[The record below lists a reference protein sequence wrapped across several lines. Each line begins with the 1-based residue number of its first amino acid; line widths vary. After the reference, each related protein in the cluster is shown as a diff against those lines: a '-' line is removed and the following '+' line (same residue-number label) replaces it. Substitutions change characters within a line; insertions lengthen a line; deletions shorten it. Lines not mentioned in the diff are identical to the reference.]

1 MKPQGTRRWQYL
13 DQDTNFASPF
23 CVLLFCDSASPF
35 GEVFKPHLPDCPA
48 SFPQIPSLAESVS
61 CHPTESTAPFKS
73 LPVQEEMMTKYS
85 NLSLE
90 SHNISVTAAPFTSL
104 PVQEEMMTKSSNL
117 SLESH
122 SISMT
127 AAPFTSLP
135 VQEEMMTKSSN
146 LSLESHSISM
156 TAMPIKENNKGNQ
169 ICVDRGIMLQRN
181 VTLEHSNMPV
191 EKNITLERPS
201 NVELICQFTPSG
213 DLNSVNVTWKKGD
226 KLLEGNYLVNAT
238 GGILYTQHRVAV
250 INSKQMGSYS
260 CFFGEKKQQR
270 GTFNLKVPE
279 INGQNKPL
287 ITYLGDSVVLMC
299 KCQDCLPLNWTWYGG
314 NGSVQVPIGV
324 PVNDKYVISGK
335 HANET
340 RLKITQLSEDDQ
352 GTYLCHA
359 IFELGESEGHVKLVV
374 LSYLVP
380 LKVFC
385 AIAAEVVLLVAAILL
400 FEMYTQ
406 KKKKPSDDGKE
417 FEQGEQLK
425 LDDSNGIE
433 NSGPRHRKNEMRST
447 SLITT
452 FPP

>member
-1 MKPQGTRRWQYL
+1 MRALQGLRGPR
-13 DQDTNFASPF
+13 A
-23 CVLLFCDSASPF
+23 
-35 GEVFKPHLPDCPA
+35 
-48 SFPQIPSLAESVS
+48 PSLPLLLLCFLAALRRSLE
-61 CHPTESTAPFKS
+61 HGLSTAAPFKS

-156 TAMPIKENNKGNQ
+156 T
-169 ICVDRGIMLQRN
+169 V
-181 VTLEHSNMPV
+181 EHSNMPV

-433 NSGPRHRKNEMRST
+433 NSGPRHRKNESVGQ
-447 SLITT
+447 
-452 FPP
+452 

>member
-1 MKPQGTRRWQYL
+1 MGTWQAP
-13 DQDTNFASPF
+13 DKS
-23 CVLLFCDSASPF
+23 LFLGSEDSRSQ
-35 GEVFKPHLPDCPA
+35 L
-48 SFPQIPSLAESVS
+48 SIS
-61 CHPTESTAPFKS
+61 APFKS

-156 TAMPIKENNKGNQ
+156 T
-169 ICVDRGIMLQRN
+169 
-181 VTLEHSNMPV
+181 EHSNMPV

-287 ITYLGDSVVLMC
+287 ITYLGDSVVLTC

-433 NSGPRHRKNEMRST
+433 NSGPRHRKNESVGQ
-447 SLITT
+447 
-452 FPP
+452 

>member
-1 MKPQGTRRWQYL
+1 MRALQGLRGPR
-13 DQDTNFASPF
+13 A
-23 CVLLFCDSASPF
+23 
-35 GEVFKPHLPDCPA
+35 
-48 SFPQIPSLAESVS
+48 PSLPLLLLCFLAALRRSLE
-61 CHPTESTAPFKS
+61 HGLSTAAPFKS

-127 AAPFTSLP
+127 
-135 VQEEMMTKSSN
+135 
-146 LSLESHSISM
+146 
-156 TAMPIKENNKGNQ
+156 
-169 ICVDRGIMLQRN
+169 
-181 VTLEHSNMPV
+181 EHSNMPV

-226 KLLEGNYLVNAT
+226 KLLEDNYLVNAT
-238 GGILYTQHRVAV
+238 GGTLYTQHRVAV

-433 NSGPRHRKNEMRST
+433 NSGPRHRKNESVGQ
-447 SLITT
+447 
-452 FPP
+452 

>member
-1 MKPQGTRRWQYL
+1 MRALQGLRGPR
-13 DQDTNFASPF
+13 A
-23 CVLLFCDSASPF
+23 
-35 GEVFKPHLPDCPA
+35 
-48 SFPQIPSLAESVS
+48 PSLPLLLLCFLAALRRSLE
-61 CHPTESTAPFKS
+61 HGLSTAAPFKS

-156 TAMPIKENNKGNQ
+156 T
-169 ICVDRGIMLQRN
+169 
-181 VTLEHSNMPV
+181 EHSNMPV

-226 KLLEGNYLVNAT
+226 KLLEDNYLVNAT
-238 GGILYTQHRVAV
+238 GGTLYTQHRVAV

-433 NSGPRHRKNEMRST
+433 NSGPRHRKNESVGQ
-447 SLITT
+447 
-452 FPP
+452 

>member
-1 MKPQGTRRWQYL
+1 MRALQGLRGPR
-13 DQDTNFASPF
+13 A
-23 CVLLFCDSASPF
+23 
-35 GEVFKPHLPDCPA
+35 
-48 SFPQIPSLAESVS
+48 PSLPLLLLCFLAALRRSLE
-61 CHPTESTAPFKS
+61 HGLSTAAPFKS

-156 TAMPIKENNKGNQ
+156 T
-169 ICVDRGIMLQRN
+169 V
-181 VTLEHSNMPV
+181 EHSNMPV

-287 ITYLGDSVVLMC
+287 ITYLGDSVVLTC

-433 NSGPRHRKNEMRST
+433 NSGPRHRKN
-447 SLITT
+447 
-452 FPP
+452 P

>member
-156 TAMPIKENNKGNQ
+156 T
-169 ICVDRGIMLQRN
+169 V
-181 VTLEHSNMPV
+181 EHSNMPV

>member
-35 GEVFKPHLPDCPA
+35 GEVFKPHLPDSPA

-61 CHPTESTAPFKS
+61 YHPTESTAPFKS

-127 AAPFTSLP
+127 AAPFISLP

-181 VTLEHSNMPV
+181 VTLVEHSNMPV

-226 KLLEGNYLVNAT
+226 KLLEDNYLVNAT
-238 GGILYTQHRVAV
+238 GGTLYTQHRVAV

-433 NSGPRHRKNEMRST
+433 NSGPRHRKNESVGQ
-447 SLITT
+447 
-452 FPP
+452 

>member
-35 GEVFKPHLPDCPA
+35 GEVFKPHLPDSPA

-61 CHPTESTAPFKS
+61 YHPTESTAPFKS

-127 AAPFTSLP
+127 AAPFISLP

-156 TAMPIKENNKGNQ
+156 T
-169 ICVDRGIMLQRN
+169 
-181 VTLEHSNMPV
+181 EHSNMPV

-226 KLLEGNYLVNAT
+226 KLLEDNYLVNAT
-238 GGILYTQHRVAV
+238 GGTLYTQHRVAV

-433 NSGPRHRKNEMRST
+433 NSGPRHRKNEVRST

>member
-1 MKPQGTRRWQYL
+1 MRALQGLRGPR
-13 DQDTNFASPF
+13 A
-23 CVLLFCDSASPF
+23 
-35 GEVFKPHLPDCPA
+35 
-48 SFPQIPSLAESVS
+48 PSLPLLLLCFLAALRRSLE
-61 CHPTESTAPFKS
+61 HGLSTAAPFKS

-156 TAMPIKENNKGNQ
+156 T
-169 ICVDRGIMLQRN
+169 V
-181 VTLEHSNMPV
+181 EHSNMPV

>member
-1 MKPQGTRRWQYL
+1 MRALQGLRGPR
-13 DQDTNFASPF
+13 A
-23 CVLLFCDSASPF
+23 
-35 GEVFKPHLPDCPA
+35 
-48 SFPQIPSLAESVS
+48 PSLPLLLLCFLAALRRSLE
-61 CHPTESTAPFKS
+61 HGLSTAAPFKS

-156 TAMPIKENNKGNQ
+156 T
-169 ICVDRGIMLQRN
+169 
-181 VTLEHSNMPV
+181 EHSNMPV

-287 ITYLGDSVVLMC
+287 ITYLGDSVVLTC

-433 NSGPRHRKNEMRST
+433 NSGPRHRKN
-447 SLITT
+447 
-452 FPP
+452 P

>member
-1 MKPQGTRRWQYL
+1 MRALQGLRGPR
-13 DQDTNFASPF
+13 A
-23 CVLLFCDSASPF
+23 
-35 GEVFKPHLPDCPA
+35 
-48 SFPQIPSLAESVS
+48 PSLPLLLLCFLAALRRSLEHGLSTGVMVAGPRSGRRARRDREAEVPGCWRPRAGATAASAYWPRVGYRNLPGDS
-61 CHPTESTAPFKS
+61 GAPRDGDVAAPFKS

-156 TAMPIKENNKGNQ
+156 T
-169 ICVDRGIMLQRN
+169 
-181 VTLEHSNMPV
+181 EHSNMPV

-433 NSGPRHRKNEMRST
+433 NSGPRHRKNESVGQ
-447 SLITT
+447 
-452 FPP
+452 

>member
-1 MKPQGTRRWQYL
+1 MRALQGLRGPR
-13 DQDTNFASPF
+13 A
-23 CVLLFCDSASPF
+23 
-35 GEVFKPHLPDCPA
+35 
-48 SFPQIPSLAESVS
+48 PSLPLLLLCFLAALRRSLE
-61 CHPTESTAPFKS
+61 HGLSTAAPFKS

-156 TAMPIKENNKGNQ
+156 T
-169 ICVDRGIMLQRN
+169 V
-181 VTLEHSNMPV
+181 EHSNMPV

-287 ITYLGDSVVLMC
+287 ITYLGDSVVLTC

-433 NSGPRHRKNEMRST
+433 NSGPRHRKNESVGQ
-447 SLITT
+447 
-452 FPP
+452 

>member
-1 MKPQGTRRWQYL
+1 MRALQGLRGLGAVLPLLLLCFLAALRR
-13 DQDTNFASPF
+13 
-23 CVLLFCDSASPF
+23 
-35 GEVFKPHLPDCPA
+35 
-48 SFPQIPSLAESVS
+48 SLE
-61 CHPTESTAPFKS
+61 HGLSTAAPFKS

-156 TAMPIKENNKGNQ
+156 T
-169 ICVDRGIMLQRN
+169 
-181 VTLEHSNMPV
+181 EHSNMPV

-226 KLLEGNYLVNAT
+226 KLLEDNYLVNAT
-238 GGILYTQHRVAV
+238 GGTLYTQHRVAV

-433 NSGPRHRKNEMRST
+433 NSGPRHRKNESVGQ
-447 SLITT
+447 
-452 FPP
+452 

>member
-1 MKPQGTRRWQYL
+1 MRALQGLRGPR
-13 DQDTNFASPF
+13 A
-23 CVLLFCDSASPF
+23 
-35 GEVFKPHLPDCPA
+35 
-48 SFPQIPSLAESVS
+48 PSLPLLLLCFLAALRRSLE
-61 CHPTESTAPFKS
+61 HGLSTAAPFKS

-156 TAMPIKENNKGNQ
+156 T
-169 ICVDRGIMLQRN
+169 
-181 VTLEHSNMPV
+181 EHSNMPV

-433 NSGPRHRKNEMRST
+433 NSGPRHRKN
-447 SLITT
+447 
-452 FPP
+452 P

>member
-1 MKPQGTRRWQYL
+1 MTVFLPAYVTHIAV
-13 DQDTNFASPF
+13 DSVDNNNDTKCQTISKGYE
-23 CVLLFCDSASPF
+23 LISGIECD
-35 GEVFKPHLPDCPA
+35 EDLHD
-48 SFPQIPSLAESVS
+48 
-61 CHPTESTAPFKS
+61 
-73 LPVQEEMMTKYS
+73 
-85 NLSLE
+85 
-90 SHNISVTAAPFTSL
+90 AAPFTSL
-104 PVQEEMMTKSSNL
+104 PVQEEMMTKYSHL

-122 SISMT
+122 NLSVT
-127 AAPFTSLP
+127 AAPITSLP
-135 VQEEMMTKSSN
+135 VQEEMMTKAAPITSLPVQEEMTTKYSN
-146 LSLESHSISM
+146 LTLESHSISM
-156 TAMPIKENNKGNQ
+156 TE
-169 ICVDRGIMLQRN
+169 RSN
-181 VTLEHSNMPV
+181 VPV

-201 NVELICQFTPSG
+201 NVELTCQFTPSG
-213 DLNSVNVTWKKGD
+213 NLNSVNVTWKKGD
-226 KLLEGNYLVNAT
+226 KLLEDNYLVNAT
-238 GGILYTQHRVAV
+238 GSILYTQYRVAV

-279 INGQNKPL
+279 INGKNKPL
-287 ITYLGDSVVLMC
+287 ITYVGDSVVLMC
-299 KCQDCLPLNWTWYGG
+299 KCQDCLPLNWTWYSG

-352 GTYLCHA
+352 GTYWCHA

-380 LKVFC
+380 LKAFC
-385 AIAAEVVLLVAAILL
+385 AIAAEVVLLVAIILL

-417 FEQGEQLK
+417 IEQGEQLK

-433 NSGPRHRKNEMRST
+433 NSGPRHRKNESVGQ
-447 SLITT
+447 
-452 FPP
+452 

>member
-1 MKPQGTRRWQYL
+1 
-13 DQDTNFASPF
+13 
-23 CVLLFCDSASPF
+23 
-35 GEVFKPHLPDCPA
+35 
-48 SFPQIPSLAESVS
+48 
-61 CHPTESTAPFKS
+61 
-73 LPVQEEMMTKYS
+73 MMTEYS

-90 SHNISVTAAPFTSL
+90 SHNLSVTAAPITSLPVEEEMMTKAAPITSL
-104 PVQEEMMTKSSNL
+104 PVQEEMRTKAVPIISLPVQEEMTTKYSNL
-117 SLESH
+117 TLESH

-127 AAPFTSLP
+127 ERP
-135 VQEEMMTKSSN
+135 
-146 LSLESHSISM
+146 
-156 TAMPIKENNKGNQ
+156 
-169 ICVDRGIMLQRN
+169 
-181 VTLEHSNMPV
+181 NMPA

-201 NVELICQFTPSG
+201 NVELTCQFTPSG
-213 DLNSVNVTWKKGD
+213 NLNAVNVTWKKGD
-226 KLLEGNYLVNAT
+226 KLLEDNYLVNAT
-238 GGILYTQHRVAV
+238 GSILYTQYRVAV

-279 INGQNKPL
+279 INGKNKPL
-287 ITYLGDSVVLMC
+287 ITYVGDTVVLIC
-299 KCQDCLPLNWTWYGG
+299 KCQDCLPLNWTWYSG

-352 GTYLCHA
+352 GTYWCHA
-359 IFELGESEGHVKLVV
+359 IFELGESEGHVELVV

-380 LKVFC
+380 LKAFC
-385 AIAAEVVLLVAAILL
+385 AIAAEVVLLVAIILL

-417 FEQGEQLK
+417 IEQGEQLK

-433 NSGPRHRKNEMRST
+433 NSGPRHRKNESVGQ
-447 SLITT
+447 
-452 FPP
+452 

>member
-1 MKPQGTRRWQYL
+1 M
-13 DQDTNFASPF
+13 
-23 CVLLFCDSASPF
+23 
-35 GEVFKPHLPDCPA
+35 
-48 SFPQIPSLAESVS
+48 
-61 CHPTESTAPFKS
+61 
-73 LPVQEEMMTKYS
+73 
-85 NLSLE
+85 
-90 SHNISVTAAPFTSL
+90 
-104 PVQEEMMTKSSNL
+104 
-117 SLESH
+117 
-122 SISMT
+122 
-127 AAPFTSLP
+127 
-135 VQEEMMTKSSN
+135 
-146 LSLESHSISM
+146 
-156 TAMPIKENNKGNQ
+156 
-169 ICVDRGIMLQRN
+169 
-181 VTLEHSNMPV
+181 
-191 EKNITLERPS
+191 
-201 NVELICQFTPSG
+201 ELICQFTPSG

-287 ITYLGDSVVLMC
+287 ITYLGDSVVLTC

-433 NSGPRHRKNEMRST
+433 NSGPRHRKNESVGQ
-447 SLITT
+447 
-452 FPP
+452 

>member
-1 MKPQGTRRWQYL
+1 MRALQGLRGPR
-13 DQDTNFASPF
+13 A
-23 CVLLFCDSASPF
+23 
-35 GEVFKPHLPDCPA
+35 
-48 SFPQIPSLAESVS
+48 PSLPLLLLCFLAALRRSLE
-61 CHPTESTAPFKS
+61 HGLSTAAPFKS

-181 VTLEHSNMPV
+181 VTLVEHSNMPV

-287 ITYLGDSVVLMC
+287 ITYLGDSVVLTC

-314 NGSVQVPIGV
+314 NGSVQSSVG
-324 PVNDKYVISGK
+324 S
-335 HANET
+335 
-340 RLKITQLSEDDQ
+340 Q
-352 GTYLCHA
+352 GY
-359 IFELGESEGHVKLVV
+359 
-374 LSYLVP
+374 
-380 LKVFC
+380 
-385 AIAAEVVLLVAAILL
+385 
-400 FEMYTQ
+400 
-406 KKKKPSDDGKE
+406 DGKE

-433 NSGPRHRKNEMRST
+433 NSGPRHRKNESVGQ
-447 SLITT
+447 
-452 FPP
+452 

>member
-35 GEVFKPHLPDCPA
+35 GEVFKPHLPDSPA

-61 CHPTESTAPFKS
+61 YHPTESTAPFKS

-127 AAPFTSLP
+127 AAPFISLP

-156 TAMPIKENNKGNQ
+156 T
-169 ICVDRGIMLQRN
+169 V
-181 VTLEHSNMPV
+181 EHSNMPV

-226 KLLEGNYLVNAT
+226 KLLEDNYLVNAT
-238 GGILYTQHRVAV
+238 GGTLYTQHRVAV

-433 NSGPRHRKNEMRST
+433 NSGPRHRKNEVRST

>member
-1 MKPQGTRRWQYL
+1 MRALQGLRGPR
-13 DQDTNFASPF
+13 A
-23 CVLLFCDSASPF
+23 
-35 GEVFKPHLPDCPA
+35 
-48 SFPQIPSLAESVS
+48 PSLPLLLLCFLAALRRSLE
-61 CHPTESTAPFKS
+61 HGLSTAAPFKS

-156 TAMPIKENNKGNQ
+156 T
-169 ICVDRGIMLQRN
+169 
-181 VTLEHSNMPV
+181 EHSNMPV

>member
-1 MKPQGTRRWQYL
+1 MRALQGLRGPR
-13 DQDTNFASPF
+13 A
-23 CVLLFCDSASPF
+23 
-35 GEVFKPHLPDCPA
+35 
-48 SFPQIPSLAESVS
+48 PSLPLLLLCFLAALRRSLE
-61 CHPTESTAPFKS
+61 HGLSTAAPFKS

-156 TAMPIKENNKGNQ
+156 T
-169 ICVDRGIMLQRN
+169 V
-181 VTLEHSNMPV
+181 EHSNMPV

-226 KLLEGNYLVNAT
+226 KLLEDNYLVNAT
-238 GGILYTQHRVAV
+238 GGTLYTQHRVAV

-433 NSGPRHRKNEMRST
+433 NSGPRHRKNESVGQ
-447 SLITT
+447 
-452 FPP
+452 